1 MLEQAMSITE
11 TDKDRF
17 MNIITRVSCG
27 LLLFCFSCTAAGD
40 YRVMSQGADGQQES
54 ADPGCAY
61 FYFLW
66 GNSAVNDQ
74 RYEEALQAFEKVLVC
89 DPDSEYIMRDIAIVF
104 LHLDKKKE
112 AIEWLQKIIARHPS
126 DTENRILQAKLYAG
140 LNDFDMAISIYNDI
154 LKIRE
159 DQETLLA
166 LGSLYAQLKQYGKA
180 REYME
185 RLVLLN
191 PNSYMGHYS
200 LARLDRESRMFDK
213 AMTEYERALAIN
225 WSSRLAYEAAELYE
239 ERKKFVEAGNL
250 YRRIVEEDEADE
262 TARIRLVSVYLQMGE
277 VEFALKELKEM
288 TVFAT
293 EPEKVNFTIS
303 RLLISKKRYEEAITV
318 LSNMLKEDPE
328 HHAARYLLALAY
340 YLQGEGRK
348 AQEQLVKIH
357 SDAEVYEDA
366 VLLRARI
373 MQEMKDEEGA
383 VRLLESAIADE
394 SSRKMS
400 FYVVLASLYREADK
414 PENGLAVLDTAVK
427 YFPDNAELLFEYG
440 MFLER
445 MGDTDGAM
453 AKMVQVL
460 DKEPENAAAL
470 NYVGYTWADKGEN
483 LEQALQYIE
492 RAVALRPDDGF
503 IRDSLGWV
511 QFRLGNVDRAIE
523 EFTRALELVDDDPLI
538 YEHAGD
544 VYAKAGDLGQARFFY
559 EKALQFFEEEKKK
572 EAVRKKI
579 EQLGVKQ

>member
-1 MLEQAMSITE
+1 
-11 TDKDRF
+11 
-17 MNIITRVSCG
+17 
-27 LLLFCFSCTAAGD
+27 
-40 YRVMSQGADGQQES
+40 
-54 ADPGCAY
+54 
-61 FYFLW
+61 
-66 GNSAVNDQ
+66 
-74 RYEEALQAFEKVLVC
+74 
-89 DPDSEYIMRDIAIVF
+89 
-104 LHLDKKKE
+104 
-112 AIEWLQKIIARHPS
+112 
-126 DTENRILQAKLYAG
+126 
-140 LNDFDMAISIYNDI
+140 
-154 LKIRE
+154 
-159 DQETLLA
+159 
-166 LGSLYAQLKQYGKA
+166 
-180 REYME
+180 
-185 RLVLLN
+185 
-191 PNSYMGHYS
+191 
-200 LARLDRESRMFDK
+200 
-213 AMTEYERALAIN
+213 
-225 WSSRLAYEAAELYE
+225 
-239 ERKKFVEAGNL
+239 
-250 YRRIVEEDEADE
+250 
-262 TARIRLVSVYLQMGE
+262 
-277 VEFALKELKEM
+277 
-288 TVFAT
+288 
-293 EPEKVNFTIS
+293 
-303 RLLISKKRYEEAITV
+303 
-318 LSNMLKEDPE
+318 MLKEDPE